1 MRAAV
6 LHGRGGLPALEHVGR
21 GLVDLDAER
30 AADGERVA
38 GVGAPERHREI
49 AAGAGRDGAEQV
61 DLGEELEEI
70 ASRSHKKLGTLV
82 REAIEEYHLKK
93 NKQQKIAEAV
103 DRLLSLPE
111 VPAPE
116 DYQKWEAEYL
126 EGKYSCR

>member
-1 MRAAV
+1 MTKYSKKVQV
-6 LHGRGGLPALEHVGR
+6 LLTEQQVK
-21 GLVDLDAER
+21 DLK
-30 AADGERVA
+30 
-38 GVGAPERHREI
+38 
-49 AAGAGRDGAEQV
+49 
-61 DLGEELEEI
+61 EI
-70 ASRSHKKLGTLV
+70 ASRNHKKLGTLV

-93 NKQQKIAEAV
+93 NKRQKIAEAV

>member
-1 MRAAV
+1 MAKYLKKVQV
-6 LHGRGGLPALEHVGR
+6 LLT
-21 GLVDLDAER
+21 
-30 AADGERVA
+30 
-38 GVGAPERHREI
+38 
-49 AAGAGRDGAEQV
+49 EQQLK
-61 DLGEELEEI
+61 DLEEI
-70 ASRSHKKLGTLV
+70 ASKNHKKLGTLV

-93 NKQQKIAEAV
+93 KKKQEIAEAV

>member
-1 MRAAV
+1 MAKYSKKVQV
-6 LHGRGGLPALEHVGR
+6 LLT
-21 GLVDLDAER
+21 
-30 AADGERVA
+30 
-38 GVGAPERHREI
+38 
-49 AAGAGRDGAEQV
+49 EQQLK
-61 DLGEELEEI
+61 DLEEI
-70 ASRSHKKLGTLV
+70 ALKNHKKLGTLV

-93 NKQQKIAEAV
+93 KKQEEIAEAV